1 MQKVETADIKYC
13 TPEHVS
19 DFIKENG
26 FKNFFDIYIKA
37 KYSKYGIDKKE
48 KKLAKIYYNNT
59 IKAIKEFSGFVNR
72 QLSKDT

>member
-1 MQKVETADIKYC
+1 YC

-19 DFIKENG
+19 DFIRENG
-26 FKNFFDIYIKA
+26 FKDFFDIYVKA

-59 IKAIKEFSGFVNR
+59 VKAIKEFNSSIYR
-72 QLSKDT
+72 QIS